1 MSKPQRTVLITGASS
16 GIGKATA
23 QLLLVQGWKVIA
35 AARNKESMNDL
46 RASGAEVLSLDITD
60 SQSRQSVV
68 RHIHQQFGTLDAL
81 VNNAG
86 FGDVGPIETM
96 PIQTAQKL
104 FEVNVFGLI
113 GLTQMVLPE
122 MRKRG
127 KGRVINLSSIAGRFV
142 TPGAGWYGASK
153 FALEALSDALRL
165 ELHQFGIKVVIIEPG
180 LIATRFETVASKSMA
195 EAQRDLAWAPMMKK
209 VQGNWVEGF
218 KRASPADV
226 VAATIHKA
234 LDARAPKARYRCGHR
249 AQSAVIQRLLPTSL
263 WDSIIRNQMT

>member
-86 FGDVGPIETM
+86 FGDVGPIET
-96 PIQTAQKL
+96 L
-104 FEVNVFGLI
+104 SLI
-113 GLTQMVLPE
+113 H
-122 MRKRG
+122 
-127 KGRVINLSSIAGRFV
+127 I
-142 TPGAGWYGASK
+142 
-153 FALEALSDALRL
+153 
-165 ELHQFGIKVVIIEPG
+165 
-180 LIATRFETVASKSMA
+180 
-195 EAQRDLAWAPMMKK
+195 
-209 VQGNWVEGF
+209 
-218 KRASPADV
+218 
-226 VAATIHKA
+226 
-234 LDARAPKARYRCGHR
+234 
-249 AQSAVIQRLLPTSL
+249 
-263 WDSIIRNQMT
+263 

>member
-35 AARNKESMNDL
+35 AARNTESMNDL

-68 RHIHQQFGTLDAL
+68 KHIHQQFGTLDAL

-122 MRKRG
+122 MR
-127 KGRVINLSSIAGRFV
+127 
-142 TPGAGWYGASK
+142 
-153 FALEALSDALRL
+153 
-165 ELHQFGIKVVIIEPG
+165 
-180 LIATRFETVASKSMA
+180 
-195 EAQRDLAWAPMMKK
+195 
-209 VQGNWVEGF
+209 
-218 KRASPADV
+218 
-226 VAATIHKA
+226 
-234 LDARAPKARYRCGHR
+234 
-249 AQSAVIQRLLPTSL
+249 
-263 WDSIIRNQMT
+263 

>member
-35 AARNKESMNDL
+35 AARNTESMNDL

-113 GLTQMVLPE
+113 GLTKMVLPE

-180 LIATRFETVASKSMA
+180 LIATRFETVVSKSMA
-195 EAQRDLAWAPMMKK
+195 EAQRDPAWAPMMKK

-218 KRASPADV
+218 KRASSADV

-234 LDARAPKARYRCGHR
+234 LNARAPKARYRCGHR